1 MPLRDRCRSAEEG
14 TRAWLSREVMQKLN
28 WDKVNIMVVDDN
40 AFMRKLIVSTL
51 YALGFPSVVD
61 LPSAKDAL
69 KALSLSRTNPIE
81 AGIATI
87 DIIISDF
94 VMPEL
99 DGSLFLRWIRTDK
112 KAPDRFV
119 PFVMCSG
126 AADQAVVETA
136 RDAGVT
142 EFLAKPFSAKTM
154 GDRILEVIRN
164 PRQYVLAQG
173 YFGPDR
179 RRLDRPVHW
188 QAIRESNNFL
198 EGDRRITTADQI
210 QVVQTRSNTRT
221 LRDDVRAIYFRP
233 ANKLREKLGPNAL
246 RGQID
251 FDPLVIQAAEL
262 RIQELVGDY
271 STWVNRYLESMD
283 QSFEALSTGSG
294 NPSAHIRNI
303 NQIAHELRGQGGIF
317 DYPLITAFGKTLF
330 EATSDIT
337 AEVTEN
343 RLKLMEA
350 HIDALRLVFSK
361 QIKGNGGDVG
371 MALMK
376 DIKRAVHKY
385 SEPKKSPARTA

>member
-1 MPLRDRCRSAEEG
+1 M
-14 TRAWLSREVMQKLN
+14 
-28 WDKVNIMVVDDN
+28 
-40 AFMRKLIVSTL
+40 
-51 YALGFPSVVD
+51 
-61 LPSAKDAL
+61 
-69 KALSLSRTNPIE
+69 
-81 AGIATI
+81 
-87 DIIISDF
+87 
-94 VMPEL
+94 
-99 DGSLFLRWIRTDK
+99 
-112 KAPDRFV
+112 
-119 PFVMCSG
+119 
-126 AADQAVVETA
+126 
-136 RDAGVT
+136 
-142 EFLAKPFSAKTM
+142 
-154 GDRILEVIRN
+154 
-164 PRQYVLAQG
+164 
-173 YFGPDR
+173 
-179 RRLDRPVHW
+179 
-188 QAIRESNNFL
+188 
-198 EGDRRITTADQI
+198 
-210 QVVQTRSNTRT
+210 
-221 LRDDVRAIYFRP
+221 
-233 ANKLREKLGPNAL
+233 
-246 RGQID
+246 
-251 FDPLVIQAAEL
+251 
-262 RIQELVGDY
+262 GDY

>member
-1 MPLRDRCRSAEEG
+1 
-14 TRAWLSREVMQKLN
+14 MQKFN
-28 WDKVNIMVVDDN
+28 WDSISIMVVDDN

-51 YALGFPSVVD
+51 YALGFTSVIT
-61 LPSAKDAL
+61 LPNAKDAI

-81 AGIATI
+81 AGIGTI
-87 DIIISDF
+87 DIVLSDF

-99 DGSLFLRWIRTDK
+99 DGSLFLRWIRTDR

-119 PFVMCSG
+119 PFVMVSG
-126 AADQAVVETA
+126 AADQSVVEAA

-164 PRQYVLAQG
+164 PRQYVLAPG

-188 QAIRESNNFL
+188 QAIRECNDFP
-198 EGDRRITTADQI
+198 EGDRRTTTADQI
-210 QVVQTRSNTRT
+210 QVVHTRSNTRK

-233 ANKLREKLGPNAL
+233 ANNLREKLGPNAL
-246 RGQID
+246 RGQIY
-251 FDPLVIQAAEL
+251 FDPLVLQAAER

-271 STWVNRYLESMD
+271 STWVNKYLESMEE
-283 QSFEALSTGSG
+283 SLEALTNGTG

-303 NQIAHELRGQGGIF
+303 NQIAHELRGQGGVF
-317 DYPLITAFGKTLF
+317 DYPLITAFGKTLY
-330 EATSDIT
+330 EATNDIA
-337 AEVTEN
+337 AEITDN

-361 QIKGNGGDVG
+361 QIKGNGGEVG
-371 MALMK
+371 LALMK
-376 DIKRAVHKY
+376 DIERAVHKY
-385 SEPKKSPARTA
+385 SEPKKAPAHTS

>member
-1 MPLRDRCRSAEEG
+1 
-14 TRAWLSREVMQKLN
+14 MQKLN
-28 WDKVNIMVVDDN
+28 WDKITIMVVDDN
-40 AFMRKLIVSTL
+40 AFMRKLVVSTL
-51 YALGFPSVVD
+51 YALGFTSVVD
-61 LPSAKDAL
+61 LPSAKEAV
-69 KALSLSRTNPIE
+69 KALSLSRTNPVE
-81 AGIATI
+81 AGIGTI
-87 DIIISDF
+87 DIILSDF

-119 PFVMCSG
+119 PFVMVSG
-126 AADQAVVETA
+126 AADQGVVETA

-179 RRLDRPVHW
+179 RRLDRPVQW
-188 QAIRESNNFL
+188 ESIRQYNDL
-198 EGDRRITTADQI
+198 PEGDRRTTTADQI
-210 QVVQTRSNTRT
+210 QVVHTRSNTRK

-233 ANKLREKLGPNAL
+233 ANKLRDKLGPNAL

-271 STWVNRYLESMD
+271 STWVNKYLETMGRSY
-283 QSFEALSTGSG
+283 EALCNGAD
-294 NPSAHIRNI
+294 NPSLHVRTV

-317 DYPLITAFGKTLF
+317 DYPLITAFGKTLY
-330 EATSDIT
+330 EATLDSSVEI
-337 AEVTEN
+337 TEN

-361 QIKGNGGDVG
+361 QIRGNGGEVG

-376 DIKRAVHKY
+376 DIERAVQKY
-385 SEPKKSPARTA
+385 SEPTKSAAAAS